1 MDSVSFE
8 KDLGKMDHAFSQL
21 EILGFS
27 LDIIWKF
34 FFTVLSIRH
43 HLLHLNKKQKPLYIN

>member
-21 EILGFS
+21 EIWGFS
-27 LDIIWKF
+27 LDIIWIF
-34 FFTVLSIRH
+34 FYSFIDNASFITF
-43 HLLHLNKKQKPLYIN
+43 K

>member
-21 EILGFS
+21 EIWGFS
-27 LDIIWKF
+27 LDIIWIF
-34 FFTVLSIRH
+34 FLQF
-43 HLLHLNKKQKPLYIN
+43 YW